1 MRLLLD
7 THIWVRWISK
17 DQPLG
22 RELVDVIEQAD
33 YLAVSAISCWE
44 LAYLVKNAKLGL
56 PVELREWIEMALGG
70 SGVDVIDVS
79 SEIAI
84 SSAMLPDIHRDPA
97 DRLIIATAV
106 QKDCMLATY
115 DESITKYDVM
125 QSRIIS

>member
-7 THIWVRWISK
+7 THIWVRWLSE

-22 RELVDVIEQAD
+22 CSVIDKIEQAD

-44 LAYLVKNAKLGL
+44 VAYLVKNGKLAL
-56 PVELREWIEMALGG
+56 SVELDEWIQMALKD
-70 SGVDVIDVS
+70 SGVEVIKIS

-84 SSAMLPDIHRDPA
+84 TSAMLPDIHRDPA

-106 QKDCMLATY
+106 TANCMLATY
-115 DESITKYDVM
+115 DETIPKYDVIRK
-125 QSRIIS
+125 RIVC